1 MMPFEASEHSLWVSK
16 YSCRWRAVMERA
28 PGPMEVKSENRA
40 CMGTTE
46 SRRLIETDVSFE
58 VGPYGILFL
67 PLLLYQLW
75 VLESVSSLFLTSTA
89 ACVEWRIKHIFH
101 DYRKEGLVRPWLF
114 CIYIIYLFI
123 YSLIY
128 CLLFLILP
136 LVCLVWQEAEAY
148 WLFSVALRLGW
159 PADATGGWEVRKG
172 RPMLGSAL
180 WLSGTPQWLFCHIP
194 CSHSTAPLSAASSHS
209 LQPMASLRRLLF
221 PGWRWTPVWLI
232 WGISYSGSPHLCP
245 HTPKSPVS
253 FLLSQFSVFLSIYSP
268 WLDCCIICPKHK
280 TWCYLYSLN
289 WNYDGYV

>member
-114 CIYIIYLFI
+114 LYLYYLFVHLFTYLLSSVPHPAFGLPGMAGSWGLLAVFSCSSARLTSRCHRRMRGEEGETHAGI
-123 YSLIY
+123 RSLTQRHPTVALLSYSVLPFDSPTVCGFFTQPPANGLVTSPSLSRVEVNTRLAHLGYILLWVTSSMSSHPQIPCLISPLSVQCLLVYLFSLI
-128 CLLFLILP
+128 
-136 LVCLVWQEAEAY
+136 
-148 WLFSVALRLGW
+148 
-159 PADATGGWEVRKG
+159 
-172 RPMLGSAL
+172 
-180 WLSGTPQWLFCHIP
+180 
-194 CSHSTAPLSAASSHS
+194 
-209 LQPMASLRRLLF
+209 RLLHYM
-221 PGWRWTPVWLI
+221 P
-232 WGISYSGSPHLCP
+232 
-245 HTPKSPVS
+245 
-253 FLLSQFSVFLSIYSP
+253 QA
-268 WLDCCIICPKHK
+268 
-280 TWCYLYSLN
+280 
-289 WNYDGYV
+289 